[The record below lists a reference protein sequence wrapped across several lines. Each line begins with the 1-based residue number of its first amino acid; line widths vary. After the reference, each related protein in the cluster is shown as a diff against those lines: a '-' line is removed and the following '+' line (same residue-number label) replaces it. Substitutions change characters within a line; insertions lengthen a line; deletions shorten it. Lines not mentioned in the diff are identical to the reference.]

1 MALKAT
7 GNLVPIIYKE
17 EFDDEATAFLKKYY
31 PEALVTPITVPILE
45 IAKEGM
51 RLTVMSRNLTEDLS
65 TFGQMCFTEGLAEIY
80 DKDEDEYRE
89 ISIKG
94 GTMIIDPDTFFQ
106 RNIGCMNNTIA
117 HECFHWHRH
126 RNYHFMQN
134 LLEGKQSV
142 ACRCPVEAKDE
153 RFKEKW
159 TDEDWMEWQAS
170 GIAPKIL
177 LPKETFGLKVD
188 QFLKESKK
196 NPFIAAELMSPK
208 QWVIDQ
214 LADFYKVSKISVRI
228 RLDELGIC
236 RE

>member
-1 MALKAT
+1 MFKVT
-7 GNLVPIIYKE
+7 NNLVPIIHKE
-17 EFDDEATAFLKKYY
+17 QFDEEATSFLKKYY
-31 PEALVTPITVPILE
+31 PEALQAPMALPVLE
-45 IAKEGM
+45 IARARMG
-51 RLTVMSRNLTEDLS
+51 LTVLTQSLTEDLR
-65 TFGQMCFTEGLAEIY
+65 TFGQMCFTGGLAEIY

-89 ISIKG
+89 IKIKG

-106 RNIGCMNNTIA
+106 RNIGCLNNTIA

-134 LLEGKQSV
+134 ILDGKQSV

-153 RFKEKW
+153 RFNEKW
-159 TDEDWMEWQAS
+159 TDKDWMEWQAS

-177 LPKETFGLKVD
+177 LPRETFGVMVN
-188 QFLKESKK
+188 QYLKESKN

-228 RLDELGIC
+228 RLDELGISLK
-236 RE
+236 